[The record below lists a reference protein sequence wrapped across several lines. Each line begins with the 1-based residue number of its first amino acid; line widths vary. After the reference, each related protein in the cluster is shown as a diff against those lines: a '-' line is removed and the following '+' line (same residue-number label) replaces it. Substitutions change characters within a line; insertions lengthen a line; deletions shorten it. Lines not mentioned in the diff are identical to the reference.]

1 LGVGLFVLPSLSPS
15 PFWALWGFSLAVWP
29 FEASGAGLFYYW
41 LFVASFSLLPFHCCL
56 SFFLKIF
63 YLCDMI
69 INYITIALILFLV
82 GVLGIVVNRKN
93 LILMLMS
100 IELMLLAINSLLLI
114 ATTALDNIDGQIFAL
129 YILVVAAAESAIGLS
144 ILVAYYRVRG
154 TISVRYINL
163 LRG

>member
-1 LGVGLFVLPSLSPS
+1 
-15 PFWALWGFSLAVWP
+15 
-29 FEASGAGLFYYW
+29 
-41 LFVASFSLLPFHCCL
+41 
-56 SFFLKIF
+56 
-63 YLCDMI
+63 MI
-69 INYITIALILFLV
+69 IQYLTLSLILFLI

-100 IELMLLAINSLLLI
+100 IELMLLAINFLLI
-114 ATTALDNIDGQIFAL
+114 VATTLLDNIDGQIFAL

-154 TISVRYINL
+154 TISVKYINL